1 MALQFSSGNEI
12 VDRIGQIDFTMCGA
26 ANMLLPSWFK
36 TICYDN
42 GKCNLNACV
51 ILSEIVGWYKPTPV
65 KDERTGQILGWKA
78 KFKADLLQKNYQ
90 DLGETFGLTKRQA
103 SEAVVFLEHMGLIR
117 RELRSVTTESGL
129 TLGNVLFIEL
139 IVDRLLEALKR
150 QKIKLS
156 VDDESILFV
165 YDKDALGKA
174 ENLVFRLRSEGKRA
188 GMIPKSDTATKE
200 EYLDY
205 SREWQF
211 ARVIMLSGDKTSLLI
226 NEDATTTPII
236 TKDL

>member
-1 MALQFSSGNEI
+1 M
-12 VDRIGQIDFTMCGA
+12 
-26 ANMLLPSWFK
+26 
-36 TICYDN
+36 
-42 GKCNLNACV
+42 
-51 ILSEIVGWYKPTPV
+51 
-65 KDERTGQILGWKA
+65 
-78 KFKADLLQKNYQ
+78 
-90 DLGETFGLTKRQA
+90 
-103 SEAVVFLEHMGLIR
+103 
-117 RELRSVTTESGL
+117 
-129 TLGNVLFIEL
+129 
-139 IVDRLLEALKR
+139 
-150 QKIKLS
+150 
-156 VDDESILFV
+156 FV